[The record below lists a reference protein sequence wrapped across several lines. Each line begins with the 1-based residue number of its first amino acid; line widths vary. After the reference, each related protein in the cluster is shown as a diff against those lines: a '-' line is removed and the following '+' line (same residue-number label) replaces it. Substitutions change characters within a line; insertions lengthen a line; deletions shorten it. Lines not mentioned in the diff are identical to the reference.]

1 MGRTAWSDVVK
12 NVQSLGRLIWFH
24 VPLRL
29 TPKTPQELLQPVVPS
44 RTKEEVETVMDEKRM
59 AVDLLEGFAVAL
71 KHHLRGEYD
80 IYYEDLYHLVE
91 PLHESVTPR
100 LLPASGGQSP
110 SLFDKVSA
118 DLIPFATYLQK
129 LGHRS
134 PGLGPKARRRIARGN
149 ENLPVEILRLIS
161 DWFAVL
167 EERATVPGTS
177 LGMMIAT
184 IPMLEDSLSSAEK
197 LLSTS
202 LPFVY
207 AVHIS
212 EQSYDVFTLENL
224 KYLPRIVWIYLF
236 FLPFQLV
243 SQFSWYT
250 IPGVG
255 IAAFIYLGFL
265 AAGEEIAQPFGYDE
279 NDLDLD
285 LICREIIHPDISR
298 LKETPGL
305 NVSLSPHEAT
315 PYDVPPQ
322 AGADLLEM

>member
-1 MGRTAWSDVVK
+1 MT
-12 NVQSLGRLIWFH
+12 I
-24 VPLRL
+24 
-29 TPKTPQELLQPVVPS
+29 S
-44 RTKEEVETVMDEKRM
+44 RS
-59 AVDLLEGFAVAL
+59 
-71 KHHLRGEYD
+71 
-80 IYYEDLYHLVE
+80 ISSSSQ
-91 PLHESVTPR
+91 SVTPR
-100 LLPASGGQSP
+100 LLPASSGQSP

-118 DLIPFATYLQK
+118 DLIPFATHLRGIFRFYRSREVSDTQQGIGID
-129 LGHRS
+129 GHGVQRS
-134 PGLGPKARRRIARGN
+134 WVTGVPALGPKARRRIARGN
-149 ENLPVEILRLIS
+149 ENIPVEIIRLIS
-161 DWFAVL
+161 DWFALL

-197 LLSTS
+197 LLSTP

-207 AVHIS
+207 AVHIR
-212 EQSYDVFTLENL
+212 Q
-224 KYLPRIVWIYLF
+224 IVWIYLF

-298 LKETPGL
+298 LKNTPGL
-305 NVSLSPHEAT
+305 NVSLSLHEAT
-315 PYDVPPQ
+315 PYDAPPQ